1 MTETKLHRKIINRA
15 LLYEEIST
23 LRAAAGNESERR
35 KTVLN
40 KLRDALNC
48 GRKEIR
54 TQFDS
59 SRSNGI
65 KTGLGILLKN
75 FWNTELEYFSQTIG
89 FQSEKYISNSSIIDD
104 NNDIYSIDNR
114 NISGFR
120 IKANFDILDD
130 VLLPNDG
137 IIFNGELEESNNK
150 LGSDW
155 YYKFYKIE
163 GTAYRT
169 FHLNTYG
176 ITVYYHNLYKQ
187 YLGFL
192 LDNFHL
198 DILLLKPLVM

>member
-65 KTGLGILLKN
+65 KTAENLSFLFDQLIRISYDIAEEEYPSANPTSADRLSIVAVGGYGRRELAPFSDIDLLFLFPYKQTPRGEQIVEYILYLLWDLGIKVGHSTRSTDDCVRLARQDLTIKTCLLY
-75 FWNTELEYFSQTIG
+75 TSP
-89 FQSEKYISNSSIIDD
+89 SPRD
-104 NNDIYSIDNR
+104 
-114 NISGFR
+114 
-120 IKANFDILDD
+120 A
-130 VLLPNDG
+130 
-137 IIFNGELEESNNK
+137 
-150 LGSDW
+150 
-155 YYKFYKIE
+155 
-163 GTAYRT
+163 
-169 FHLNTYG
+169 
-176 ITVYYHNLYKQ
+176 
-187 YLGFL
+187 
-192 LDNFHL
+192 
-198 DILLLKPLVM
+198 